1 MHVCEPS
8 HVLVSERL
16 MGAAQEVFSSPQSFQ
31 HISVLFSILEQ
42 ASAVS
47 SEEQQ
52 QLVWK
57 DARESDSCNIIKD
70 GLLIKGSANNF
81 FCMF

>member
-1 MHVCEPS
+1 
-8 HVLVSERL
+8 
-16 MGAAQEVFSSPQSFQ
+16 MGAAQEAFSSPQSFQ

-52 QLVWK
+52 QLVLK
-57 DARESDSCNIIKD
+57 ILEQQ
-70 GLLIKGSANNF
+70 LKGRT
-81 FCMF
+81 